1 MTREEIKKK
10 YAAKFEEIELGDTVY
25 LFEQI
30 KIKLTESLYETL
42 RSHAV
47 VGKES
52 EILNDDGTVYKP
64 ASISL
69 SMDKHDHNRRCCAL
83 EDCIIEKDFV
93 DFMNEY
99 VPAFI
104 ERLKNKQKSMIENQ
118 PKNVKHKGASMKLG
132 DKYYKIT
139 DIMNALTTTTTK
151 NQVWLFP
158 WVIKN
163 QKKMR
168 MGLQI

>member
-93 DFMNEY
+93 DFVKDLVDFVKEY
-99 VPAFI
+99 VTAFI
-104 ERLKNKQKSMIENQ
+104 LHLENSQKDMIANC
-118 PKNVKHKGASMKLG
+118 
-132 DKYYKIT
+132 
-139 DIMNALTTTTTK
+139 
-151 NQVWLFP
+151 
-158 WVIKN
+158 
-163 QKKMR
+163 KKKR
-168 MGLQI
+168 